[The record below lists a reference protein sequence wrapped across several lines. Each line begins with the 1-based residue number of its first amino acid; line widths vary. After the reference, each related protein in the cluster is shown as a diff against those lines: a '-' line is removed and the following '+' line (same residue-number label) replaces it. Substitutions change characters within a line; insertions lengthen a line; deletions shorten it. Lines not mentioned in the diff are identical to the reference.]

1 MGLVSIEVAKW
12 QRSPIPKIFQLNR
25 RAAALVRDH
34 RQLASI
40 TAQGRFLLLFRQES
54 SRGTLG
60 SAAAPGRHQADHEQQ
75 QRSEVD
81 QSSKRELLSRGRE
94 LRGGVRPGSCG
105 RTAGDEAADE
115 GAADD
120 GALLVRRLG
129 L

>member
-25 RAAALVRDH
+25 RAAALVRNH

-40 TAQGRFLLLFRQES
+40 TAQGRFLLLFRQER

-75 QRSEVD
+75 QRGEVD

-115 GAADD
+115 GAADA